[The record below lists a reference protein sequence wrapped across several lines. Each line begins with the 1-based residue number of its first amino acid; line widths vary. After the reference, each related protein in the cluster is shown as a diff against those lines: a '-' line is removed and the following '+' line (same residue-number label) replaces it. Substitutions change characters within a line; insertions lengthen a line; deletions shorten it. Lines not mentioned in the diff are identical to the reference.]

1 MQDARLEPADLPADS
16 EQNQDN
22 FSWEA
27 QQQRDV
33 HQIELAG
40 RITLKDAPVF
50 WNHICQTL
58 ATVRAAREVKIDLAR
73 VDTIDGACAALLAH
87 LRTRLRSRGVE
98 CEFVG
103 GADDVQRVVG
113 LYGGN
118 KKTKRPRHKRR
129 RTNAVEQIGRV
140 TVAVLGEAKQLLD
153 FTGRLVVS
161 ALGAMKRPSS
171 FNFRDVGVTMERA
184 GADATPIVLLINFL
198 IGFVMAYQSAE
209 NLRNFG
215 ADIYVVNLVGVSV
228 TRELAPL
235 MTAII
240 VCGRTGAAFAAELGT
255 MKVSEEIDALR
266 TLGLLP
272 LRYLVLPRMVGLM
285 LVAPLLVILGD
296 VVGIAGGM
304 VVAGWTLDI
313 TPTMFLGRLETAVEL
328 NDVVSGLVKGVVFSG
343 AIAAISC
350 QQGLATTGGAQGVG
364 RRTTGAVVST
374 LFALIVLD
382 AIFTILLEALG
393 L

>member
-1 MQDARLEPADLPADS
+1 MHDARLVEADPLADA
-16 EQNQDN
+16 EQRT
-22 FSWEA
+22 FRWETQA
-27 QQQRDV
+27 ENDL
-33 HQIELAG
+33 HQIALGG
-40 RITLKDAPVF
+40 RITLKEAPAF
-50 WNHICQTL
+50 WNHICRTL
-58 ATVRAAREVKIDLAR
+58 ATVGAAREVRVDLAR

-87 LRTRLRSRGVE
+87 LRTRLRSRRIE

-103 GADDVQRVVG
+103 GADDVQRVMG
-113 LYGGN
+113 LYGGK

-129 RTNAVEQIGRV
+129 RTNAVAQIGRG
-140 TVAVLGEAKQLLD
+140 TLAVLGEAKQLLD
-153 FTGRLVVS
+153 FTGRLVV
-161 ALGAMKRPSS
+161 AAIGVVTRPSS

-209 NLRNFG
+209 YLERFG
-215 ADIYVVNLVGVSV
+215 ASIYVVNLVGVSV
-228 TRELAPL
+228 TRELGPL

-266 TLGLLP
+266 TLGLMP
-272 LRYLVLPRMVGLM
+272 LRYLVLPRLIGLM
-285 LVAPLLVILGD
+285 LVVPLLIVLAD

-304 VVAGWTLDI
+304 VVASWTLDI
-313 TPTMFLGRLETAVEL
+313 TPTMFAVQLKTAIAPS
-328 NDVVSGLVKGVVFSG
+328 DVLSGLVKGVVFSG

-350 QQGLATTGGAQGVG
+350 QQGLATSGGAQGVG
-364 RRTTGAVVST
+364 RRTTGAVVSI

-382 AIFTILLEALG
+382 AIFTLLLEALG